1 MHTVALQNGKINT
14 FCLIIPLWLLAP
26 SQRRESG
33 QPRWTLWKERRYW
46 EGLQK
51 KKSDI
56 TQYGLLQF
64 AIIYFGTVTI
74 DQNIRTIN
82 RNASSI
88 KYTRRKKQYN
98 LACSKPFIW
107 HTAVFAT
114 PIALLEYFLWLPTK
128 VPLLV
133 ET

>member
-1 MHTVALQNGKINT
+1 METLAHSCIAKWKNKYFLSNYTTVITST
-14 FCLIIPLWLLAP
+14 FSEKRKQSAKMNFVKGEEIL
-26 SQRRESG
+26 RRF
-33 QPRWTLWKERRYW
+33 K
-46 EGLQK
+46 K

-88 KYTRRKKQYN
+88 KYARRKKQYN

-114 PIALLEYFLWLPTK
+114 PIALLEYFL
-128 VPLLV
+128 
-133 ET
+133 